1 MKKLSNKLSLSKKIA
16 IGTASLLYGVTSL
29 FGGQQGESVS
39 NDAWNTFYNSSKQG
53 TAQSIKKALPSLESP
68 DFNQKANSNYWDTP
82 IDENGFENNF
92 SRKEQ
97 SLEKIAETRD
107 YGEDDILN
115 PHAQPGD
122 TLTNAYGSGDVN
134 LTGEVSPDDATA
146 AQNGVQNYQSD
157 VDGDGIP
164 SSATDITQIQNF
176 TENVFSSPL
185 PGHWNSHLGNPEA
198 KDNWVSITSVNVD
211 STSAIPY
218 HDDNPE
224 NRWISGNYAAQIYLN
239 YFGYDGD
246 DIPVKYDTTQIGKF
260 NLPMYWVN
268 LHNPITGI
276 GHGMNAFLVGNDPT
290 NIYHWRLFEPQTDE
304 VIEINE
310 TVLNNISGKR
320 IKISG
325 IQDFSGVGAPDMPII
340 NGIIGFD
347 IDSSGNSSIYS
358 QDSELIL
365 NPGELPTITPDTTV
379 GIDKKKYL
387 PEGYNLQQNYP
398 NPFNSQTNIKY
409 SLPVGDNV
417 SLNVRDI
424 RGSNVKT
431 LVNKVHHEEGNYKT
445 SFDAS
450 GLSSGMYFIEMNT
463 DKGFKETIKA
473 IYVK

>member
-1 MKKLSNKLSLSKKIA
+1 MKKLSNKLSLSRKIA

-29 FGGQQGESVS
+29 FGNQQEESVS
-39 NDAWNTFYNSSKQG
+39 NEAWNTFYNSSKQG
-53 TAQSIKKALPSLESP
+53 TAQSSKKALPSLESS

-82 IDENGFENNF
+82 INENDFENNF

-107 YGEDDILN
+107 YDLDDILN

-157 VDGDGIP
+157 VDGDGIS
-164 SSATDITQIQNF
+164 SSATDISQIQNF
-176 TENVFSSPL
+176 TADASSLPL

-198 KDNWVSITSVNVD
+198 KDNWVNAVANID
-211 STSAIPY
+211 STNTIPY
-218 HDDNPE
+218 HDGSPE
-224 NRWISGNYAAQIYLN
+224 DRWISGNYSTA
-239 YFGYDGD
+239 FGFACVPYSGEDV
-246 DIPVKYDTTQIGKF
+246 PEKYDFVEIGKF
-260 NLPMYWVN
+260 NIPMYLVN
-268 LHNPITGI
+268 LYNPNTGL
-276 GHGMNAFLVGNDPT
+276 GHGMNAFLAGEDPT
-290 NIYHWRLFEPQTDE
+290 VLQNWRLFEPQTDE
-304 VIEINE
+304 VIEINDV
-310 TVLNNISGKR
+310 VLNNISGKR
-320 IKISG
+320 IMIFG
-325 IQDFSGVGAPDMPII
+325 AYDFSSGSDMPIPA
-340 NGIIGFD
+340 NIISFN
-347 IDSSGNSSIYS
+347 IDSLGIPSIHS
-358 QDSELIL
+358 QANNLIL
-365 NPGELPTITPDTTV
+365 NPEELPTINPDTTV
-379 GIDKKKYL
+379 GIDQRISL
-387 PEGYNLQQNYP
+387 PEGYDLKQNYP

-409 SLPVGDNV
+409 SLPVGDEV

-424 RGSNVKT
+424 KGSNVKT
-431 LVNKVHHEEGNYKT
+431 LVSKVHHEEGDYQT